1 MEVRIPPNTF
11 DDLRPFW
18 LKRQAQK
25 RCRPLTPVERVQLL
39 LKTERAD
46 NERSLAYIHHRTR
59 AQHCITAGLSNA
71 EAFDIF
77 G

>member
-11 DDLRPFW
+11 DDLRPLW
-18 LKRQAQK
+18 LRRQQK
-25 RCRPLTPVERVQLL
+25 RCRQLAPVERVQLL

-46 NERSLAYIHHRTR
+46 NERSMAYIHHRTS
-59 AQHCITAGLSNA
+59 AQRCLTAGLSNA